1 EKVGDDFSAA
11 IVSKEGPTKR
21 AAGLLSG
28 TTKEE
33 LNKTDGK
40 NPGEKVGDDFS
51 AAIVSKEGPT
61 KRAAG
66 LLLGKAEE
74 ELNKRDLKLP
84 DIKLGVLPR
93 IPQLK
98 ILGGFSLSPL
108 SVPNIEWHKHGG
120 FFDSAR
126 IIGIG
131 EAGPEAAVPLVGR
144 RMDPFADA
152 VFNRFANRFRS
163 AFGTNSPNSDK
174 QFDLTIYLSGFIQPI
189 IEALLDTTNKIE
201 KHFETLGS
209 KIIGVTDN
217 LKDVLS
223 QQIDSN
229 INLEAASDAVKN
241 TLQNAQRN
249 LSEQFMYNMDSK
261 IPTLSAS
268 RIPNLNNVMTAVQP
282 AASDNREINLTVN
295 LNALMDGKS
304 VAEITAPYTT
314 EIQEREKQQRSRF
327 KG

>member
-1 EKVGDDFSAA
+1 
-11 IVSKEGPTKR
+11 
-21 AAGLLSG
+21 
-28 TTKEE
+28 
-33 LNKTDGK
+33 
-40 NPGEKVGDDFS
+40 EKVGDDFS